1 MRRLWWLLLLPLAAC
16 APWAQAGGVYRT
28 TAYTTE
34 LPAGW
39 MRSNTVDY
47 LLITRDG
54 LFLQYITIVER
65 DVDAAFKYTKKTLRR
80 GMMPQEAA
88 EVLLDDLA
96 LNTNFTNLDVQE
108 NRPAKV
114 SGAPGFK
121 AVFVYK
127 DADGLR
133 YKTAYYGVVKGDRFY
148 GIRYTAPARHYFEAD
163 LRTFESVVASLQLQ
177 K

>member
-1 MRRLWWLLLLPLAAC
+1 
-16 APWAQAGGVYRT
+16 
-28 TAYTTE
+28 
-34 LPAGW
+34 

-65 DVDAAFKYTKKTLRR
+65 DVDSAFRYTKKKLRP

-88 EVLLDDLA
+88 EVVLDDLG
-96 LNTNFTNLDVQE
+96 LNTNVTNLEVKE

-121 AVFVYK
+121 AVFTYR
-127 DADGLR
+127 DTDGLR
-133 YKTAYYGVVKGDRFY
+133 YKTAYYGVLKGERFY
-148 GIRYTAPARHYFEAD
+148 GIRYTAPARHYFDTD
-163 LRTFESVVASLQLQ
+163 LRTFESVVASFQLQ
-177 K
+177 R